1 MQSWLEGRNWVGKC
15 AQATGMTASLW
26 ILSSKANSNT
36 WGELDKEWTEAGPSV
51 SKTTGGILLLCH
63 RECFNIL
70 SYGVVW
76 GLFRSWQ
83 KSSTEGHKERSK
95 YHWLP
100 SLPLLLDIANTRY
113 LSRAKNIVKDFS
125 HPPVTICF
133 SLLPSGRRYR
143 SIKHAQPDFQIVF
156 IQEPFSPWTKD
167 VLWTVQ

>member
-1 MQSWLEGRNWVGKC
+1 MQSWLEGRNCVGKC

-36 WGELDKEWTEAGPSV
+36 WESLTRSELKLDRLCQKLLVAFYCSAIESVLTYCLTVWYGGCSGADKKALQRV
-51 SKTTGGILLLCH
+51 IKNAQ
-63 RECFNIL
+63 NII
-70 SYGVVW
+70 GC
-76 GLFRSWQ
+76 
-83 KSSTEGHKERSK
+83 
-95 YHWLP
+95 P
-100 SLPLLLDIANTRY
+100 LPLLLDIANTRY

-125 HPPVTICF
+125 HPGHHLF